1 MTVSLAKRILVRCVD
16 ACFAAA
22 VLGCLLSA
30 TATPA
35 MAYVDPSVMTYT
47 IQALAGVAVALSAVL
62 GVVWRRLRR
71 VLLRALHIDE
81 NANKEV
87 EPDVHRID
95 GGTPAGASLLASA
108 DDAALGSRRRQ
119 GQAKPEQL
127 RWTTR
132 LFFAFIATLI
142 PVVTVFVVAPL
153 EIVAASSD
161 SLYFGVGNIWQPI
174 VLFAVA
180 LLVVF
185 SLALSALRGR
195 AFNVTIAV
203 VATLGVCAYVQAMFL
218 NTGLPPAD
226 GKAVEWD
233 AYTKVTVVSV
243 LVWLAMLAA
252 GVLFSLKKPLAFK
265 GAIGFVSIALVIAQG
280 IGLGTLFTQRTADG
294 STLGSEK
301 PYTTMQGMMNVSDK
315 SNVIVFILDTYD
327 NKYLDGVLEQ
337 WPDALADY
345 TGFTRYRN
353 SSGSMIPTRYALS
366 SLLTGEKL
374 DETDSEY
381 SNSLI
386 RGWYAEKGFVDEV
399 NDLGYSAGIY
409 SNDTPNGMTALSQK
423 TVNIHSMPAFTGNF
437 LDTVGVLGKCAL
449 YRDLPWLL
457 KPAFWFNTDD
467 INNAVMPH
475 DSTDLSTRP
484 YLYDDA
490 QYYQDLKAAGLSI
503 DDEGE
508 KGNFRFIHLLGS
520 HYPIVNDEHANKVGE
535 GNTTQLQQSR
545 GALEIVAEYL
555 RQLKE
560 LDVYDQSTIVVTAD
574 HGEWYL
580 APDIDGPTSPIL
592 LVKPASEDTSNTPC
606 QVSEVPTGHVDL
618 WATLVDQ
625 MGGVASAW
633 GGTPVYD
640 VPDEPRTRYYDAT
653 SVEGDDHKYTW
664 IKEWKIDGHV
674 LDWDSWEKTGQQW
687 PINSD

>member
-1 MTVSLAKRILVRCVD
+1 
-16 ACFAAA
+16 
-22 VLGCLLSA
+22 
-30 TATPA
+30 
-35 MAYVDPSVMTYT
+35 
-47 IQALAGVAVALSAVL
+47 
-62 GVVWRRLRR
+62 
-71 VLLRALHIDE
+71 
-81 NANKEV
+81 
-87 EPDVHRID
+87 
-95 GGTPAGASLLASA
+95 
-108 DDAALGSRRRQ
+108 
-119 GQAKPEQL
+119 
-127 RWTTR
+127 
-132 LFFAFIATLI
+132 
-142 PVVTVFVVAPL
+142 
-153 EIVAASSD
+153 
-161 SLYFGVGNIWQPI
+161 
-174 VLFAVA
+174 
-180 LLVVF
+180 
-185 SLALSALRGR
+185 
-195 AFNVTIAV
+195 
-203 VATLGVCAYVQAMFL
+203 
-218 NTGLPPAD
+218 
-226 GKAVEWD
+226 
-233 AYTKVTVVSV
+233 
-243 LVWLAMLAA
+243 
-252 GVLFSLKKPLAFK
+252 
-265 GAIGFVSIALVIAQG
+265 
-280 IGLGTLFTQRTADG
+280 
-294 STLGSEK
+294 
-301 PYTTMQGMMNVSDK
+301 
-315 SNVIVFILDTYD
+315 
-327 NKYLDGVLEQ
+327 
-337 WPDALADY
+337 
-345 TGFTRYRN
+345 
-353 SSGSMIPTRYALS
+353 
-366 SLLTGEKL
+366 
-374 DETDSEY
+374 
-381 SNSLI
+381 
-386 RGWYAEKGFVDEV
+386 
-399 NDLGYSAGIY
+399 
-409 SNDTPNGMTALSQK
+409 
-423 TVNIHSMPAFTGNF
+423 MPAFTGNF

-560 LDVYDQSTIVVTAD
+560 LGVYDQSTVVVTAD

-625 MGGVASAW
+625 MGGDANAW

-664 IKEWKIDGHV
+664 IKEWKINGHV